1 MPGTT
6 KPANAA
12 TAAMAASAILRV
24 FMRHPPWHRALTA
37 SVSCCSLGTLASF
50 GRAARRQLSAAEQ
63 LSRREPSNVRAYNLY
78 KAWHSRVVPRRHD
91 VHTRNA
97 RHTAQFTNDVGAN
110 PSTLHHWI
118 GRLLHSADQRV
129 RDNRP
134 EQFLLDP
141 ARRFRRTQRHDADQE
156 RQFAG
161 QALLRE
167 PSHVPMHDTCTHA
180 ALCLH

>member
-6 KPANAA
+6 RPANAA

-50 GRAARRQLSAAEQ
+50 GRAVRRQLSE
-63 LSRREPSNVRAYNLY
+63 LSWREPSNVRAHNLY

-91 VHTRNA
+91 VHTGDA

-110 PSTLHHWI
+110 PGALHHWI
-118 GRLLHSADQRV
+118 G
-129 RDNRP
+129 
-134 EQFLLDP
+134 
-141 ARRFRRTQRHDADQE
+141 
-156 RQFAG
+156 
-161 QALLRE
+161 
-167 PSHVPMHDTCTHA
+167 
-180 ALCLH
+180 